1 MAKKRKLNP
10 EQEQVFVQSVID
22 SMPQGLNGLSL
33 LGVVQHGASA
43 ILKHAVIAE
52 IDAFLGTKPYDRL
65 PEGMAA
71 KGERNGFRETGI
83 DTPIGQVTYDRQRLV
98 NAPGFQSKVHT
109 PYMRR
114 PEEFASA
121 VTEMYI
127 SGVSTRKVKR
137 ALKAV
142 AGPKA
147 RLSRSTVSRITER
160 LRTEFTSWKT
170 RSLKDKKFVY
180 LFLDAIRI
188 GMRLENSAKQAVLL
202 AYGVLEDGSFELVS
216 VGIGHS
222 ESDKTWEKFIVDM
235 KTRGLADPLLVV
247 SDGNHGVIT
256 AIDSYFPTSYRQRCV
271 KHKMDNVLDAIPKEK
286 HDEVRPK
293 LNRIFYGA
301 TSLEQAKEA
310 LQAFKREYVKIYPS
324 AVGRLESD
332 LDQALTFFLFPS
344 AHWKRIRT
352 SNRLERLNKEVRRRL
367 NVIGRHPSEA
377 GCLSLVY
384 ATCKRYEIGKYGF
397 KSNDL
402 VQALWKRL
410 REQKLEMITQLELA
424 LEAA

>member
-1 MAKKRKLNP
+1 
-10 EQEQVFVQSVID
+10 
-22 SMPQGLNGLSL
+22 
-33 LGVVQHGASA
+33 
-43 ILKHAVIAE
+43 
-52 IDAFLGTKPYDRL
+52 
-65 PEGMAA
+65 
-71 KGERNGFRETGI
+71 
-83 DTPIGQVTYDRQRLV
+83 V
-98 NAPGFQSKVHT
+98 NAPGFQSKIHT

-142 AGPKA
+142 TGEKSQ
-147 RLSRSTVSRITER
+147 LSRSTVSRITER
-160 LRTEFTSWKT
+160 LRAEFKAWKS

-188 GMRLENSAKQAVLL
+188 GMRLENTAKQAVLM

-235 KTRGLADPLLVV
+235 KTRGFSDPLLVV
-247 SDGNHGVIT
+247 SDGNHGVIA
-256 AIDSYFPTSYRQRCV
+256 AIDTYFPTSYRQRCV

-301 TSLEQAKEA
+301 TSLEQAKDA
-310 LQAFKREYVKIYPS
+310 LQV
-324 AVGRLESD
+324 
-332 LDQALTFFLFPS
+332 
-344 AHWKRIRT
+344 RIPAMADTRT
-352 SNRLERLNKEVRRRL
+352 GACRTVSRR
-367 NVIGRHPSEA
+367 G
-377 GCLSLVY
+377 
-384 ATCKRYEIGKYGF
+384 AT
-397 KSNDL
+397 
-402 VQALWKRL
+402 
-410 REQKLEMITQLELA
+410 
-424 LEAA
+424 

>member
-1 MAKKRKLNP
+1 
-10 EQEQVFVQSVID
+10 
-22 SMPQGLNGLSL
+22 
-33 LGVVQHGASA
+33 
-43 ILKHAVIAE
+43 
-52 IDAFLGTKPYDRL
+52 
-65 PEGMAA
+65 
-71 KGERNGFRETGI
+71 
-83 DTPIGQVTYDRQRLV
+83 
-98 NAPGFQSKVHT
+98 
-109 PYMRR
+109 MRR

-142 AGPKA
+142 TGEKA

-160 LRTEFTSWKT
+160 LRLEFKAWKT
-170 RSLKDKKFVY
+170 QSLKDRKFVY

-188 GMRLENSAKQAVLL
+188 GMRLENTAKQAVLL

-235 KTRGLADPLLVV
+235 KTARNNGLTIRPIRTMKTRGLADPLLVV
-247 SDGNHGVIT
+247 SDGNHGVIH

-301 TSLEQAKEA
+301 TSLEQAKDA
-310 LQAFKREYVKIYPS
+310 LQAFKR
-324 AVGRLESD
+324 D
-332 LDQALTFFLFPS
+332 
-344 AHWKRIRT
+344 
-352 SNRLERLNKEVRRRL
+352 
-367 NVIGRHPSEA
+367 
-377 GCLSLVY
+377 
-384 ATCKRYEIGKYGF
+384 CKKFCVTG
-397 KSNDL
+397 
-402 VQALWKRL
+402 VV
-410 REQKLEMITQLELA
+410 
-424 LEAA
+424 